1 MSRWEFR
8 EGRRSRRGEC
18 TTARKTSSQRGR
30 RAAGPTYLHSFHH
43 ARLHECALPSTI
55 TRVQQR
61 LSSRVR
67 VSSLRGRH
75 AASRRMGE
83 CCGEVGRGKMYS
95 SYSIL
100 EFLVVS
106 DLIDGMV

>member
-1 MSRWEFR
+1 MSRREFR
-8 EGRRSRRGEC
+8 EGRRARRGRSARGPENVFA
-18 TTARKTSSQRGR
+18 ARKKSSR
-30 RAAGPTYLHSFHH
+30 TYLHSFHH